1 MDIGYETCNM
11 KFSLRSAA
19 LIFKNDCVL
28 LVKSDHHHCFYT
40 VGGGIQENET
50 SESAVIR
57 ECYEETSYH
66 FEIDRLVFIEERFFS
81 VDSVSHRE
89 IVFFYLMK
97 EADIKIVSGVST
109 DQNHEHLYWIP
120 MEKLKYIDLVP
131 KFLKTSLEN
140 IPNEITHIL
149 SYE

>member
-1 MDIGYETCNM
+1 
-11 KFSLRSAA
+11 
-19 LIFKNDCVL
+19 
-28 LVKSDHHHCFYT
+28 
-40 VGGGIQENET
+40 
-50 SESAVIR
+50 
-57 ECYEETSYH
+57 
-66 FEIDRLVFIEERFFS
+66 
-81 VDSVSHRE
+81 
-89 IVFFYLMK
+89 MK

-109 DQNHEHLYWIP
+109 DQNHEHLYWIS